1 MNYVATIGLEV
12 HVQLKTC
19 SKMFCASA
27 VKFGAEP
34 NTNTCPI
41 CLGLPGALPV
51 MNHEALRLT
60 VLTGLMLGCD
70 IAPVSKFDRKNYFY
84 PDMPKNYQI
93 SQYDM
98 PLCTNGSVPLHD
110 LAYPKDAQKTITTP
124 DREVHLVRIHLEE
137 DVAKSFHFENA
148 TGIDFNRAG
157 TPLMEIVTQPE
168 IYSPEEAFAFLTA
181 LKQIL
186 IYGDV
191 SDADMEKGQLRCDCN
206 VSVRPEEQTEL
217 GAKIEI
223 KNMNSISGVR
233 RALAYEIQRQIG
245 LLKSSERLEQETRGW
260 DDTAGETFLM
270 RTKEFAHDYR
280 YFPDPDLVPVKT
292 DVLLADVRQRVPELP
307 KAKRARF
314 VQQYHVS
321 PYDAG
326 VLAND
331 LDLARYFEVAAKG
344 AQKPKNV
351 ANWILNDLQNALTA
365 AGKTVHD
372 CPIPP
377 ETIDELVNLIDSGK
391 ISGKQGK
398 EVFAEMFATGK
409 RAAAIV
415 KEKGIEQLSDSSAI
429 EALCDEVIQANP
441 KPVADFKAGNVASL
455 NFLKGQVIKLSKGKA
470 NPQLVG
476 EILERKLKVSTGVLS
491 GAPSLGPLA
500 VQINQSAR
508 WRHEFREIFAVA
520 SRMVKRVQTRI
531 HCRLG
536 QRDAT
541 RARFVCENDFIPL
554 DRGNLIIETRY
565 RPATEKCTCGFW
577 RIEDRRLDFVLSRDA
592 TH

>member
-1 MNYVATIGLEV
+1 
-12 HVQLKTC
+12 
-19 SKMFCASA
+19 
-27 VKFGAEP
+27 
-34 NTNTCPI
+34 
-41 CLGLPGALPV
+41 

-60 VLTGLMLGCD
+60 LLTGLMLGCN
-70 IAPVSKFDRKNYFY
+70 IAPISEFDRKNYFY

-93 SQYDM
+93 SQYDL

-110 LAYPKDAQKTITTP
+110 SAYPKDSQKDILTP
-124 DREVHLVRIHLEE
+124 DKEVHLVRIHLEE
-137 DVAKSFHFENA
+137 DVAKSFHFENS

-168 IYSPEEAFAFLTA
+168 LNSPEEAFAFLTA

-206 VSVRPEEQTEL
+206 VSVRPGNQTDL

-233 RALAYEIQRQIG
+233 RALAYEVKRQISVLESG
-245 LLKSSERLEQETRGW
+245 EQLEQETRGW

-292 DVLLADVRQRVPELP
+292 EVLVADVRERVPELP

-314 VQQYHVS
+314 VDEYQVS

-331 LDLARYFEVAAKG
+331 LELARYFETAAKG
-344 AQKPKNV
+344 ARRPKNI
-351 ANWILNDLQNALTA
+351 ANWILNDLQNALGA
-365 AGKTVHD
+365 AGKTITD

-377 ETIDELVNLIDSGK
+377 DALDELVNLIDSGK

-398 EVFAEMFATGK
+398 EVFAEMFASGK
-409 RAAAIV
+409 TAAAV
-415 KEKGIEQLSDSSAI
+415 VREKDIEQLSDLSAI
-429 EALCDEVIQANP
+429 EALCDEAIAANP
-441 KPVADFKAGNVASL
+441 KPAADFRAGNAASL

-476 EILERKLKVSTGVLS
+476 EILERKLK
-491 GAPSLGPLA
+491 
-500 VQINQSAR
+500 
-508 WRHEFREIFAVA
+508 
-520 SRMVKRVQTRI
+520 
-531 HCRLG
+531 
-536 QRDAT
+536 
-541 RARFVCENDFIPL
+541 
-554 DRGNLIIETRY
+554 
-565 RPATEKCTCGFW
+565 
-577 RIEDRRLDFVLSRDA
+577 
-592 TH
+592 